1 MGADVVTQIIAQA
14 LAAAGLVLAGWV
26 SARGNLAARKA
37 DANASPYEKL
47 AERVVKLETQVG
59 ELRSKVER
67 LEDER
72 NALRDRVV
80 DLEAERDGLRAE
92 RDELRAGR
100 DALLEVVRAQSEF
113 IDRHVHADI
122 PRPFA
127 QNNHSLLT

>member
-1 MGADVVTQIIAQA
+1 MDADVITQIIAQA

-59 ELRSKVER
+59 ALRAKVER

-80 DLEAERDGLRAE
+80 DLEAE

>member
-1 MGADVVTQIIAQA
+1 MDADVITQIIAQA

-59 ELRSKVER
+59 ELRAKVER

-80 DLEAERDGLRAE
+80 DLEAE

>member
-1 MGADVVTQIIAQA
+1 MDADVITQIIAQA

-72 NALRDRVV
+72 DELRDRVR
-80 DLEAERDGLRAE
+80 DLETE

-113 IDRHVHADI
+113 IDRHVPATI
-122 PRPFA
+122 PRPYP
-127 QNNHSLLT
+127 SIP